1 MPGAA
6 PAGWAL
12 ALPPRGVGQRALC
25 LRAAGDASQRSD
37 QVPAGGGRRKG
48 RAAQEAGAERV
59 SHSAHPGSERDFAS
73 RLGSAFISS
82 FSDSLLNPGP
92 LLRLDEPPFRLG
104 DGQVSFSS
112 LDAWVTRGEGGVSQS
127 VSRSAFAST
136 LWFSPLETE
145 SSIFKTPTE
154 KIKSMP
160 RPQTSQTLGP
170 YS

>member
-1 MPGAA
+1 M
-6 PAGWAL
+6 
-12 ALPPRGVGQRALC
+12 
-25 LRAAGDASQRSD
+25 
-37 QVPAGGGRRKG
+37 
-48 RAAQEAGAERV
+48 

-82 FSDSLLNPGP
+82 FSDSPLNPGS

-145 SSIFKTPTE
+145 SSIFKTQQRRSNPCPDP
-154 KIKSMP
+154 KQAKLWGRILNFPGIFKCPDAAFMG
-160 RPQTSQTLGP
+160 LGMFYLFLVSSLLP
-170 YS
+170 HFLPG